1 LLDKKVGLKYQ
12 INKIFFIL
20 YYVFW
25 EIVMRLTRA
34 GEYAVR
40 CVLYL
45 AAQRQGAV
53 CNRKEIAKA
62 MDIPGQF
69 LGKIA
74 QQLAHAGLIEVV
86 QGSKGGLRLV
96 FAPDKISLLDVVE
109 AVIGEIFLNDCILR
123 QDSCDRSNACAAHFV
138 WEKARNQLRAT
149 LSEATFARLLK
160 EDRCFNRFEIQK
172 NISDQA

>member
-1 LLDKKVGLKYQ
+1 
-12 INKIFFIL
+12 
-20 YYVFW
+20 
-25 EIVMRLTRA
+25 MRLTRA

-45 AAQRQGAV
+45 AAQKQGMV
-53 CNRKEIAKA
+53 CNRKEIAKT

-96 FAPDKISLLDVVE
+96 IAPDKISLLDVVE

-123 QDSCDRSNACAAHFV
+123 QDSCNRLNTCAAHFV

-149 LSEATFARLLK
+149 LSEATFASLLQQ
-160 EDRCFNRFEIQK
+160 DGCFNPFEMEK